1 MNFEYGMDVTAP
13 IDRVWELL
21 LDPKVMAGCV
31 PGTQE
36 VEVISETE
44 YLAVVKVKISF
55 ISAKFKI
62 KTNIVETRAPMY
74 LRCEGTGEDKL
85 VSSAMKQV
93 TELHLTDRGDGTTGI
108 LVQTK
113 ADVLGRLGSFGLSV
127 MKTKADRMW
136 EEFGDNFR
144 AIAEAGRF
152 DAVLGSAPAETIEP
166 AVPNAGV
173 PQPAEA
179 PTSTRGAP
187 SSVQPIPAAR
197 PARVQTSVPTPAKS
211 GWWPWGRAA
220 AGTAAG
226 SCAPISEQRLPSD
239 IYIELHRNGSV
250 VKILWPESSSAEA
263 AAWLRDALS

>member
-1 MNFEYGMDVTAP
+1 MDFEYGMDVAAP

-31 PGTQE
+31 PGTQD

-62 KTNIVETRAPMY
+62 KTNIVETRPPTY

-108 LVQTK
+108 LVQAK

-144 AIAEAGRF
+144 AIAEAGRP
-152 DAVLGSAPAETIEP
+152 DTAAGPASAETIEQTVSN
-166 AVPNAGV
+166 AVV

-179 PTSTRGAP
+179 PTSKPAAP
-187 SSVQPIPAAR
+187 KSVQPIPGAK
-197 PARVQTSVPTPAKS
+197 PAQVRTSAPEPAKS
-211 GWWPWGRAA
+211 GWWPWARAA
-220 AGTAAG
+220 TGAATG

-250 VKILWPESSSAEA
+250 VKVLWPESSSAQA
-263 AAWLRDALS
+263 VAWLRDALS